1 MSQSEAEHTH
11 TQPSNNKQNNINQK
25 LSQNVVDENV
35 TGHIEW
41 TRTANT
47 NTNINTC
54 VCVCVNG
61 TWSILWQRESTGTLF
76 IYPYIYMDEYFL
88 IS

>member
-1 MSQSEAEHTH
+1 MSEPERGRAHTH
-11 TQPSNNKQNNINQK
+11 THPSNNKQNNINQK

-54 VCVCVNG
+54 VCVCV
-61 TWSILWQRESTGTLF
+61 
-76 IYPYIYMDEYFL
+76 
-88 IS
+88 